1 MEKKELSRNLFPF
14 EYIKANSVHLLVIPV
29 FPISMDLVFQ
39 GEIKGEMGHFFLIKD
54 LHSGFIR
61 LILEIPDHV
70 REPDNKAIVTGVGL
84 GDTSGIQDSSQDLL
98 HSLYTC

>member
-1 MEKKELSRNLFPF
+1 MEKKEGVSTNLFQY
-14 EYIKANSVHLLVIPV
+14 EYIRANSVHLLVILV

-61 LILEIPDHV
+61 LILEIADHV
-70 REPDNKAIVTGVGL
+70 REPDNKAIVTAAGL
-84 GDTSGIQDSSQDLL
+84 GDTSGIQDSSKDPL
-98 HSLYTC
+98 HSL